1 MMQTTLSVL
10 HIKIDISTY
19 TVNDQAFS
27 KIEPVAGKEM
37 NFCRLCLVYL
47 TVVVV
52 ISIDGKQE
60 SYLQMTLNWVI
71 IIPNPSKTHK
81 ISQNTYLETHCT
93 W

>member
-1 MMQTTLSVL
+1 MIQTTLSVL
-10 HIKIDISTY
+10 HIKIYISTY

-27 KIEPVAGKEM
+27 KIEPIAGNEV

-60 SYLQMTLNWVI
+60 SYLQMTLDWINY
-71 IIPNPSKTHK
+71 PQSF
-81 ISQNTYLETHCT
+81 
-93 W
+93 